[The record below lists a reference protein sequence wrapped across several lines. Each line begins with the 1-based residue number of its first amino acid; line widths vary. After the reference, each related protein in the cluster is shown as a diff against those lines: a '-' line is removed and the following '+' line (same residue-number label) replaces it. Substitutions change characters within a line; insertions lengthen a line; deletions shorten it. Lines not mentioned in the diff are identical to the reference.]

1 MSLKTRTITGVSFG
15 IVMILGTLISPISST
30 VLYNII
36 AILCAWELSSLTLA
50 KDGKEVYLIPRKILS
65 IIITLIPSIILH
77 IHYINHD
84 LLLQNYHWFF
94 LVFVLPFI
102 LELRAFSTKPFEN
115 IGQILLSLLYIG
127 IPTLVLSYLSLKD
140 NAGRFIIMATMML
153 VWSNDVFAY
162 LGGKMVGKTKIFPNI
177 SPNKTWEGTI
187 IGFSMAILW
196 GNVSYYLWAN
206 INFSLSSWI
215 IIAVISSIFAIIG
228 DIVAS
233 MLKRSLHIKD
243 TGNVLP
249 GHGGFID
256 RFDAFLFV
264 IPLVTFTIIYIL
276 KDPRFAIIW

>member
-50 KDGKEVYLIPRKILS
+50 KDGKEIYLIPRKILTVF
-65 IIITLIPSIILH
+65 ITLIPSILMH
-77 IHYINHD
+77 FHYFNHV
-84 LLLQNYHWFF
+84 LLKENYHWFLLF
-94 LVFVLPFI
+94 LVLPFI

-127 IPTLVLSYLSLKD
+127 IPTLVLSYLSLED
-140 NAGRFIIMATMML
+140 NSGRFIIMATMLL
-153 VWSNDVFAY
+153 VWANDVFAY
-162 LGGKMVGKTKIFPNI
+162 LGGKMIGKTKIFPNI

-187 IGFSMAILW
+187 IGFSMTVLW
-196 GNVSYYLWAN
+196 GIVSFYLWKN
-206 INFSLSSWI
+206 INFSIYSWML
-215 IIAVISSIFAIIG
+215 IAVISSIFAIIG